1 MEKHGAHAF
10 TQAIGCTLMGTYLC
24 GLLLPRASDELALQ
38 PDKVVPRLWTL
49 VTCVLSS
56 RIACAVPRRSK
67 PTLQLF
73 LLGVERPGAAH
84 QPSGSVLHRAETG
97 TSMGC
102 RGMHCTPLTNTHTRS
117 PISHTPHVQ
126 EFLRFILLVS
136 LSVGTGTFVVMYFLY
151 VLTRDQFYLFA
162 RFGGFHG
169 VVAGLLVALRQMAG
183 DEAPLDWMAASLYVR
198 GLRNKHLAPLYVV
211 GTLLLAL
218 LNGARHHHVG
228 LYLFVLFGAY
238 SAWLYLRFWQD
249 VSAASGGGCGGG
261 ASSGQPRLRGDP
273 RPEFSFAA
281 CFPEPCHPLITRLLA
296 APCHRCCCAGEPS
309 YAGGAAWLDAVHAAE
324 RGQGRQR
331 EQQERGRRLLDQRLL
346 HPPSTGALST
356 GAAVELA
363 TPAQVG
369 EEEREPVAEGVKD
382 SAV

>member
-1 MEKHGAHAF
+1 MRLPRPLAARSWARTCADCCCHAPRTSWRCSQTRWF
-10 TQAIGCTLMGTYLC
+10 LVY
-24 GLLLPRASDELALQ
+24 GLWSRAFSPRASLVRSRDALSPRCSSSFWEWNVLALLINLLALFFIGQ
-38 PDKVVPRLWTL
+38 RLERVWGAGVCTAL
-49 VTCVLSS
+49 
-56 RIACAVPRRSK
+56 P
-67 PTLQLF
+67 LQT
-73 LLGVERPGAAH
+73 RTHAP
-84 QPSGSVLHRAETG
+84 PS
-97 TSMGC
+97 
-102 RGMHCTPLTNTHTRS
+102 LT
-117 PISHTPHVQ
+117 HTPHVQ